1 MARALV
7 RTGCPA
13 EGTAAAGRQ
22 DTATRRSPRRLGLF
36 AARHNASMTNQIRM
50 VAFDGDDTLWRSQ
63 DFFDAAQ
70 VEFERIVGG
79 YVELADARVSERL
92 YAFEKAK
99 LAWFGY
105 GVKGMALSMIEA
117 AVESYGQRVEAVAVQ
132 RRGGLVK
139 DLPRHPVELREGL
152 RHTGHDIAAAHE
164 WVWLSPGGI
173 SHTSS
178 RGRD

>member
-63 DFFDAAQ
+63 DFFDAAP
-70 VEFERIVGG
+70 VEFQRLVGG
-79 YVELADARVSERL
+79 YVDLAYARVSERL
-92 YAFEKAK
+92 YEFAKANM
-99 LAWFGY
+99 AGFAY
-105 GVKGMALSMIEA
+105 GGKGL
-117 AVESYGQRVEAVAVQ
+117 GR
-132 RRGGLVK
+132 
-139 DLPRHPVELREGL
+139 
-152 RHTGHDIAAAHE
+152 
-164 WVWLSPGGI
+164 
-173 SHTSS
+173 S
-178 RGRD
+178 R